1 MKIEV
6 LSYDE
11 HTRRRKVEPAL
22 QHDERAD
29 AGERWAT
36 ARKALLDRLGIRW
49 TNDPTEY
56 GDGDFF
62 IGEDW
67 SGNRVLHV
75 VVIKWEGLTADFL
88 QECHRFLVP
97 PHDDFLITVGKSMPA
112 VEDMF
117 QIVVTNQGAYVRFYQ
132 KGANE
137 ARATINTD
145 SRYGAV
151 KVLLS

>member
-1 MKIEV
+1 MNIEV

-11 HTRRRKVEPAL
+11 HTRRRKAEPAL
-22 QHDERAD
+22 KHDERAD
-29 AGERWAT
+29 ANEWWAA
-36 ARKALLDRLGIRW
+36 ARKALLDRLGVRW

-75 VVIKWEGLTADFL
+75 VLMKWEVLTTDFL
-88 QECHRFLVP
+88 QECRSFLVP
-97 PHDDFLITVGKSMPA
+97 PYDDFLITVGKSMPA

-117 QIVVTNQGAYVRFYQ
+117 QIVITNQGAYVRFYQ
-132 KGANE
+132 KGADE

-145 SRYGAV
+145 SRYGAIKTLV
-151 KVLLS
+151 A

>member
-1 MKIEV
+1 MNIKV

-11 HTRRRKVEPAL
+11 HTRRRKAEPAL
-22 QHDERAD
+22 KHDEHTD
-29 AGERWAT
+29 AGERWAS
-36 ARKALLDRLGIRW
+36 ARKALLDRLGVRW

-67 SGNRVLHV
+67 AGNRVLHV
-75 VVIKWEGLTADFL
+75 VVMKWEVLTANFL

-97 PHDDFLITVGKSMPA
+97 PYDGFLITVGKSMPA

-117 QIVVTNQGAYVRFYQ
+117 QIVITNKAAYIRFYQ
-132 KGANE
+132 KGADE
-137 ARATINTD
+137 ARSKMDKDAH
-145 SRYGAV
+145 YGAV
-151 KVLLS
+151 KTLVA